1 MSKSVGN
8 VTDPRQVI
16 DGGKDV
22 KAEPAYGADVLRLWV
37 ASVDF
42 TGDVLIGGKILAQ
55 ACSLTPVHMH
65 GIPMSVGCAEC
76 MAFLSS
82 CLEACS

>member
-1 MSKSVGN
+1 MWHPLQGVKMSKSVGN

-16 DGGKDV
+16 DGGKDA
-22 KAEPAYGADVLRLWV
+22 KADPPYGADVLRLWV

-55 ACSLTPVHMH
+55 VKRPAALQWS
-65 GIPMSVGCAEC
+65 
-76 MAFLSS
+76 
-82 CLEACS
+82 